1 MAHLYSFD
9 GKWPTIHPSAWLA
22 PTAVVIGDVTIEAES
37 SIWFGAVLRGDS
49 PDHEIFI
56 GPRTS
61 VQDQCVVH
69 VGHWGPTLV
78 GGDCTIGHGAA
89 LECCRI
95 GDNTVVGMNAVIL
108 QNATIGE
115 SCVVAAGSVVRQGDV
130 VPSRSLV
137 AGVPATVKKSL
148 EGGAAKWVE
157 GGGQHY
163 VDLSRDYMERL
174 QQMDL
179 ELDEDE

>member
-1 MAHLYSFD
+1 M
-9 GKWPTIHPSAWLA
+9 
-22 PTAVVIGDVTIEAES
+22 
-37 SIWFGAVLRGDS
+37 
-49 PDHEIFI
+49 
-56 GPRTS
+56 
-61 VQDQCVVH
+61 
-69 VGHWGPTLV
+69 
-78 GGDCTIGHGAA
+78 
-89 LECCRI
+89 
-95 GDNTVVGMNAVIL
+95 
-108 QNATIGE
+108 
-115 SCVVAAGSVVRQGDV
+115 VRQGDV

-174 QQMDL
+174 QQIDL